1 MSARSANK
9 VTVMETTP
17 RLSVTVLNYNYGH
30 YLGECLRSILA
41 QSMTDFEIILINDCS
56 TDNSREIIAPFL
68 SDPRIRL
75 VDHDTNQGY
84 VFSLLEGCRLSRGH
98 ILTVI
103 SADDYALDS
112 HAFARACQTL
122 EADPAISLCY
132 SAWHEVNDQGEI
144 RHTRRAADHDYVLA
158 GPDEFRRLL
167 LSSPILHSGA
177 MIPRW
182 AYDAVGGY
190 DPECRYSVDTNMW
203 LALCAA
209 GKIVYIDTPLYA
221 YRAHNSNLSQSAGS
235 LWRATEE
242 MLFGIE
248 NAFAR
253 FPSGAIPD
261 APALRHRARQRAL
274 VAVPTLDI
282 FAGRLW
288 RGWQGYGMALRRYPL
303 PTLMQARTLTLLL
316 RTLLGAR
323 AYRFLADRLRPK
335 AGNSKHRTLQ
345 TYA

>member
-1 MSARSANK
+1 MCARSASK
-9 VTVMETTP
+9 VTVMERNP

-41 QSMTDFEIILINDCS
+41 QSMTDFELILINDCS
-56 TDNSREIIAPFL
+56 TDNSRDIIAPFL
-68 SDPRIRL
+68 SDPRIRF
-75 VDHDTNQGY
+75 VDHEKNQGY

-103 SADDYALDS
+103 SADDYALDT

-122 EADPAISLCY
+122 EGDPAISLCY
-132 SAWHEVNDQGEI
+132 SAWHEVNDQGEV
-144 RHTRRAADHDYVLA
+144 RHTRRAADQDYVLA
-158 GPDEFRRLL
+158 GPDEFRRLM

-209 GKIVYIDTPLYA
+209 GKTAYLNTPLYA
-221 YRAHNSNLSQSAGS
+221 YRAHSSNLSQSAGS

-242 MLFGIE
+242 MLFGIDK
-248 NAFAR
+248 ALAR
-253 FPSGAIPD
+253 FPSGTIRD
-261 APALRHRARQRAL
+261 AAVLRRQARQRAL

-288 RGWQGYGMALRRYPL
+288 RGWQGYGMALRHYPVL
-303 PTLMQARTLTLLL
+303 TLMQARTLTLLG

-323 AYRFLADRLRPK
+323 AYRLLADRMRP
-335 AGNSKHRTLQ
+335 NSDSSKHRTLQ